1 MDIRRMTE
9 KDRADVLD
17 MSSEFY
23 SSDAVSHP
31 ADEEKLINVF
41 DTAISDLKTFNG
53 YVFIDENGKAAG
65 YSYISE
71 YYESEIGGI
80 CVMLI
85 DLFVKSEYRGQGI
98 ASSFFEF
105 VKNEYRYAKRFR
117 LEVMPDNESA
127 IAAYRHWGFADLPYK
142 QMVIDM

>member
-1 MDIRRMTE
+1 MDIRKMTE
-9 KDRADVLD
+9 KDREDVLD

-41 DTAISDLKTFNG
+41 DTAISDFKTFNG
-53 YVFIDENGKAAG
+53 YVFIDESGRTAG

-71 YYESEIGGI
+71 YYESEIGGM

-85 DLFVKSEYRGQGI
+85 DLFIKSEYRGQGI
-98 ASSFFEF
+98 ASKFFEF
-105 VKNEYRYAKRFR
+105 IKTEYKYAKRFR

-127 IAAYRHWGFADLPYK
+127 IAAYRHWGFVDLPYK
-142 QMVIDM
+142 QMIIDK